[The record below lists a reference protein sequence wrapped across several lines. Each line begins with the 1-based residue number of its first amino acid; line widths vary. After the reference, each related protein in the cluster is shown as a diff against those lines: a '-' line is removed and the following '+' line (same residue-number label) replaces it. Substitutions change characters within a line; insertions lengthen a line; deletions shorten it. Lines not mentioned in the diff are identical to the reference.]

1 MPTCPQCGSTVP
13 EGAVYCGKCGSTLN
27 PAMLNSSTSVS
38 TTQSGTPQT
47 NSGNSGVWSNSSLG
61 RGDTSARLEKAIK
74 RSERLSY
81 ATVGLAVFILVII
94 LVITL
99 FP

>member
-27 PAMLNSSTSVS
+27 PATLNSTTSVS
-38 TTQSGTPQT
+38 TTQSGTPQA
-47 NSGNSGVWSNSSLG
+47 NSGPWSNSSLG
-61 RGDTSARLEKAIK
+61 RGDMSMRLEKAVK

-81 ATVGLAVFILVII
+81 ATVGLAVVILVIV
-94 LVITL
+94 LVLTL
-99 FP
+99 YP